1 MRPKYLSGSTQCRHP
16 WNSIHS
22 IHRSRTG
29 NPASER
35 KLHFSQVKNLEVLS
49 GYRIF
54 IALPE
59 KAHVV
64 RVFQL
69 FDPHWVAPELLYV
82 AADRAGILHTAM
94 NQLFFPI
101 PLDLECDARRNRGG
115 CNGEHGYEQHQH
127 EQNVSLLIA
136 ALHPGWNSRMHV
148 GRGTFYPW
156 VSGILCR
163 LLFSTSS
170 TSTAIGE
177 MRRTL

>member
-1 MRPKYLSGSTQCRHP
+1 MTALRILRGGVLILVRGACGSLGGICDTAGRGGLRLRPKYLSGSTQCRHP

-101 PLDLECDARRNRGG
+101 PLDLECDARRSEERRVGKE
-115 CNGEHGYEQHQH
+115 CR
-127 EQNVSLLIA
+127 
-136 ALHPGWNSRMHV
+136 SRWSPYH
-148 GRGTFYPW
+148 
-156 VSGILCR
+156 
-163 LLFSTSS
+163 
-170 TSTAIGE
+170 
-177 MRRTL
+177 